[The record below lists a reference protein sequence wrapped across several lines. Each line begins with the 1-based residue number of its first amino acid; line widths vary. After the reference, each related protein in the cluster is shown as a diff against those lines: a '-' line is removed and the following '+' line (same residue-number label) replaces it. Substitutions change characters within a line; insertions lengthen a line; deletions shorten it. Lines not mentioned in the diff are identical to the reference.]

1 MIALRKTVI
10 RMFEHAL
17 GSRNASTWTNEELA
31 KKLETL
37 PALTG
42 TYSYPLRPDQVR
54 CSRGGKYGIDIEQKP
69 CCVGCP
75 VSEWY
80 VCDHKRQEIK
90 TGTKLRH
97 ENDGLRVKV
106 KDVQVK
112 RFLERVFLA
121 IRLKET
127 FTVVNSKKRKRKLE
141 SKRKEIMTLT
151 REQAVKLLVEMGYK
165 TAGKWNTERIQK
177 KVDSFAELAKEEEI
191 VIEDEKM
198 QIRFKR
204 IVKALKN
211 GKTVMIDDAAEVTD
225 ETSAKPTKK
234 KKTKKSKKKIE
245 SDVDEDAD
253 EDADVDEGTDE
264 EEAPTKKKKKAA
276 KKSEKKEKSTGVIA
290 SILEF
295 ITDNGPIN
303 KAGILELLVDRF
315 PDREEAAMA
324 KTVQAQL
331 PTRLM
336 KDKNV
341 KIIKDENKCFSIK

>member
-90 TGTKLRH
+90 TGIRLKH

-106 KDVQVK
+106 KDVKVK

-151 REQAVKLLVEMGYK
+151 REQAVKLLVAMGFK

-177 KVDSFAELAKEEEI
+177 KVDSFVELAGEEEV
-191 VIEDEKM
+191 VINNEKM

-204 IVKALKN
+204 IIKALKN
-211 GKTVMIDDAAEVTD
+211 GKTVVIDDNAEVTD
-225 ETSAKPTKK
+225 EQTDETTATKPSKK
-234 KKTKKSKKKIE
+234 KKVKKAKKAKKA
-245 SDVDEDAD
+245 DAD
-253 EDADVDEGTDE
+253 EDEDGDIDTDD
-264 EEAPTKKKKKAA
+264 APEKKA
-276 KKSEKKEKSTGVIA
+276 KKAKKEKTESKSKEKDAFQCRVGTGAAAINAVLTKKPQSIEKIVEA
-290 SILEF
+290 SGM
-295 ITDNGPIN
+295 T
-303 KAGILELLVDRF
+303 KARVSGHL
-315 PDREEAAMA
+315 AAMV
-324 KTVQAQL
+324 K
-331 PTRLM
+331 
-336 KDKNV
+336 KDFV
-341 KIIKDENKCFSIK
+341 HVDEDKCYCITA